1 MRTIRRRLMTS
12 YANPDLP
19 IRWQDEQVA
28 AWAKTKNL
36 VTRRDCGRLNYSYQV
51 MDFRGNT
58 ELRAFPELAWFD
70 SLNQI
75 GSGCFQG
82 CENLRLTSLPKG
94 LTSIGEGCF
103 LDCENLALTS
113 LPDGL
118 TNIARY
124 AFQGCA
130 NLRLTSLPKGLT
142 EVGERTFEDCM
153 ALKEMTLP
161 SGVTNLGYKAF
172 GGCIA
177 LKKITLPESLMG
189 IDGACFQGCA
199 NLVLTSLPEGLTRI
213 GSMALDDCMSITEMT
228 FPSSL
233 KDLKGLVFYP
243 NNAITRL
250 RFLGSTPPTLDENGW
265 AMPQVPTYVPDE
277 AVSTYQEA
285 WKSYNIS
292 KLLKPLS
299 EWKE

>member
-70 SLNQI
+70 SLNQL
-75 GSGCFQG
+75 GNGC
-82 CENLRLTSLPKG
+82 
-94 LTSIGEGCF
+94 
-103 LDCENLALTS
+103 
-113 LPDGL
+113 
-118 TNIARY
+118 
-124 AFQGCA
+124 FQGCA

-213 GSMALDDCMSITEMT
+213 GGMVFGDCMSITEMT

-233 KDLKGLVFYP
+233 KDLAGLVFYK

-292 KLLKPLS
+292 KRLKPLS